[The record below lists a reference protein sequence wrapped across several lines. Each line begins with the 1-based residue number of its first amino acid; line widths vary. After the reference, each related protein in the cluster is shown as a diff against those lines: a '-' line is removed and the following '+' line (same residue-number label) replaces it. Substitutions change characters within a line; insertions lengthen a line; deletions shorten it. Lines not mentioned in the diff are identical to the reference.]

1 MKRKTGKQIEADMF
15 NLALDSELKSFIKG
29 KIYKNGTRPVDSK
42 KEDAVVSFKTGLDAQ
57 FQQGEVTLNIYVPD
71 IDNGGKTFV
80 EDIERTAELEAKAD
94 EIVRTFTSSE
104 YLFKLGGIPQTFQFQ
119 SEDTKVK
126 QHFVNIKLRFS
137 RNSLFTD

>member
-1 MKRKTGKQIEADMF
+1 MRKTGSQIEEDVF
-15 NLALDSELKSFIKG
+15 ELINDSELKSFIKG
-29 KIYKNGTRPVDSK
+29 KVYKNGTRPVDSK

-57 FQQGEVTLNIYVPD
+57 FQQGEITLNIYVPD
-71 IDNGGKTFV
+71 IDNGGKAMLK
-80 EDIERTAELEAKAD
+80 DIARCSALEAKAD

-137 RNSLFTD
+137 RNSLVTI